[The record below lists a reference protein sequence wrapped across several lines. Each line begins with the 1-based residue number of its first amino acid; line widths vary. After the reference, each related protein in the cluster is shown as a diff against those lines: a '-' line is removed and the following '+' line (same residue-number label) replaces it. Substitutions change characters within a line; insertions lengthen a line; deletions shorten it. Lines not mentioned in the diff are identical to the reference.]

1 MTGNPVQTGPYTVI
15 LENEVIAA
23 ADRFSDIL
31 SNLGQVNSPINDF
44 NIFQSLS
51 YLSRIFQYTNQYS
64 QMGTHNPEEFFTRL
78 FRNKYEQEASPV
90 QIARGV
96 EVIKNSGRTQVQ
108 FLNDFALENAVLAQA
123 PIIILRQKE
132 MFQV

>member
-1 MTGNPVQTGPYTVI
+1 
-15 LENEVIAA
+15 
-23 ADRFSDIL
+23 
-31 SNLGQVNSPINDF
+31 
-44 NIFQSLS
+44 
-51 YLSRIFQYTNQYS
+51 
-64 QMGTHNPEEFFTRL
+64 MGTHNPEEFFTRL

-108 FLNDFALENAVLAQA
+108 FLNDFALENAVLSTQA